1 MTKSDILL
9 TIITPAYNEADN
21 ITLLYQ
27 RIEKV
32 FKYEMIDW
40 EWIIVDDHSQDNTFQ
55 VISQIAQQDT
65 HVKGIRL
72 ARNAGSHAAIKCGM
86 DFCQGKCAVVMAAD
100 LQDPPEIIPNLIHK
114 WQQGAKVVWAV
125 RELRQGEKA
134 STIGFSR
141 LYYFF
146 MKKIVGIREI
156 PASGADFFLI
166 DTQVI
171 AALKQFNETHVSLLA
186 LITWLGFQQD
196 FISYNKEAR
205 AHGKS
210 GWTLK
215 KKLKLLVDSVT
226 AFSYFPIRFMSY
238 LGFLVAICGFIYA
251 IFTFVRALMGLPIQG
266 WASLMV
272 VVLVIGGMQ
281 MIMLGILGEYL
292 WRTLDETKKRPK
304 YIVESFVPPLVQI
317 KQSSIESKF
326 LQEK

>member
-1 MTKSDILL
+1 MTRPDMLL
-9 TIITPAYNEADN
+9 TIITPAYNEAGN
-21 ITLLYQ
+21 IPLLYQ

-32 FKYEMIDW
+32 LKDEMIDW
-40 EWIIVDDHSQDNTFQ
+40 EWIIIDDHSQDDSFK

-72 ARNAGSHAAIKCGM
+72 ARNAGSHTAIKCGL
-86 DFCQGKCAVVMAAD
+86 DFCQGNCTVVMAAD
-100 LQDPPEIIPNLIHK
+100 LQDPPETIPDLISK

-125 RELRQGEKA
+125 REQRQGEKA

-141 LYYFF
+141 LYYFL
-146 MKKIVGIREI
+146 MRKIVGIREM
-156 PASGADFFLI
+156 PPTGADFFLI

-171 AALKQFNETHVSLLA
+171 AALKQFNEAHVSLLA

-196 FISYNKEAR
+196 FITYNKEAR
-205 AHGKS
+205 EYGKS

-215 KKLKLLVDSVT
+215 KKLKLLVDSIT

-238 LGFLVAICGFIYA
+238 LGFLIAMCGFIYA
-251 IFTFVRALMGLPIQG
+251 TAVLVNSLAGRPIQG

-281 MIMLGILGEYL
+281 MLMLGILGEYL
-292 WRTLDETKKRPK
+292 WRALDESRKRPR
-304 YIVESFVPPLVQI
+304 YVIE
-317 KQSSIESKF
+317 KQLIGCTNRMRNKENIS
-326 LQEK
+326 LAD

>member
-1 MTKSDILL
+1 MTKPNILL
-9 TIITPAYNEADN
+9 TIITPAYNEAGN
-21 ITLLYQ
+21 IPLLYQ

-32 FKYEMIDW
+32 LKNEIIDW
-40 EWIIVDDHSQDNTFQ
+40 EWIIIDDHSQDDTFQ
-55 VISQIAQQDT
+55 IISQIAQQDI

-72 ARNAGSHAAIKCGM
+72 ARNTGSHMAIKCGL
-86 DFCQGKCAVVMAAD
+86 DFCHGNCVVVMAAD
-100 LQDPPEIIPNLIHK
+100 LQDPPETIPDLISK

-125 RELRQGEKA
+125 RERRPGEKA
-134 STIGFSR
+134 RTVGFSR
-141 LYYFF
+141 LYYFL
-146 MKKIVGIREI
+146 MRKIVGIREM
-156 PASGADFFLI
+156 PATGADFFLI

-171 AALKQFNETHVSLLA
+171 AVLKQFAEAHVSLLA
-186 LITWLGFQQD
+186 LITWLGFRQD
-196 FISYNKEAR
+196 FITYNKEAR
-205 AHGKS
+205 EHGKS

-251 IFTFVRALMGLPIQG
+251 IFTFVRAFMGLPIQG

-292 WRTLDETKKRPK
+292 WRSLEESKRRPK
-304 YIVESFVPPLVQI
+304 YI
-317 KQSSIESKF
+317 IEYTTSEELLPSK
-326 LQEK
+326 LK